1 MGPASIVGPFFCT
14 QSFLR
19 RKSMSKIL
27 ITGATGIIGTNLTKH
42 LKETHDLV
50 LVDIDFEEFPEEL
63 KNGVEIVEKDL
74 SDPKEWEG
82 LLDGVEYIIQL
93 AGNPDPEAD
102 FYDELVD
109 LNYVLPQNLF
119 KEAVKSDSLKRI
131 IFASSIHASDGYPD
145 DVQVKATDQVR
156 PDDLYGVSKAYL
168 EALASYYAF
177 KKGVESIG
185 IRIGDYK
192 SDDSEFDPDGDF
204 HSLGMYFSAR
214 DMNHL
219 IDCCLQAELEEPY
232 LLVNGI
238 SNNSF
243 PRLDI
248 YSARVMLGYQ
258 PQDNAFEKA
267 NRI

>member
-1 MGPASIVGPFFCT
+1 
-14 QSFLR
+14 
-19 RKSMSKIL
+19 MSKIL
-27 ITGATGIIGTNLTKH
+27 LTGATGIIGTHLTEH
-42 LKETHDLV
+42 LKDDHDLV
-50 LVDIDFEEFPEEL
+50 LVDIDFEDFPQEL
-63 KNGVEIVEKDL
+63 QEDVTIIEKDL
-74 SDPKEWEG
+74 SDPNEWEG
-82 LLDGVEYIIQL
+82 LLDDIEYVIQL

-102 FYDELVD
+102 FYEELLD

-119 KEAVKSDSLKRI
+119 KEAVKAPQLKRV
-131 IFASSIHASDGYPD
+131 IFASSIHASDAYPD

-177 KKGVESIG
+177 KQGVESIG

-192 SDDSEFDPDGDF
+192 GADSELEADADVK
-204 HSLGMYFSAR
+204 SLAMYLSKR

-219 IDCCLQAELEEPY
+219 IDCCLEAELEEPY

-248 YSARVMLGYQ
+248 YDARVKLGYH
-258 PQDNAFEKA
+258 PQDNAFEKL
-267 NRI
+267 NRL

>member
-1 MGPASIVGPFFCT
+1 
-14 QSFLR
+14 
-19 RKSMSKIL
+19 MSRIL
-27 ITGATGIIGTNLTKH
+27 ITGATGIIGTKLTEH
-42 LKETHDLV
+42 LKNEHDLI
-50 LVDIDFEEFPEEL
+50 LVDIDFEEFPDEL
-63 KNGVEIVEKDL
+63 QDGVTIIEKDL
-74 SDPKEWEG
+74 TDRSNWEG
-82 LLDGVEYIIQL
+82 LLNDVEYVIQL

-109 LNYVLPQNLF
+109 LNYVLPQNLY
-119 KEAVKSDSLKRI
+119 KEALEAKKLKRI
-131 IFASSIHASDGYPD
+131 IFASSIHASDAYPD
-145 DVQVKATDQVR
+145 NVQVKTTDQVR

-177 KKGVESIG
+177 NHGIESIG

-192 SDDSEFDPDGDF
+192 GDDSELDPKGSVRD
-204 HSLGMYFSAR
+204 LAMYFSAR
-214 DMNHL
+214 DMNNL
-219 IDCCLQAELEEPY
+219 VDCCLTANLEEPY

-248 YSARVMLGYQ
+248 ESAKVKLGYQ

-267 NRI
+267 GRL

>member
-1 MGPASIVGPFFCT
+1 
-14 QSFLR
+14 
-19 RKSMSKIL
+19 MSKIL
-27 ITGATGIIGTNLTKH
+27 LTGATGIIGTKLTEH
-42 LKETHDLV
+42 LKEDNELV
-50 LVDIDFEEFPEEL
+50 LVDIDFEEFPDAL
-63 KNGVEIVEKDL
+63 KEGVELVEKDL
-74 SDPKEWEG
+74 SDPKQWEG
-82 LLDGVEYIIQL
+82 LLNGVDYIIQL

-102 FYDELVD
+102 FYEELLD

-119 KEAVKSDSLKRI
+119 KEAVKADSLKRI
-131 IFASSIHASDGYPD
+131 IFASSIHASDGYPS

-168 EALASYYAF
+168 EALASYYSF
-177 KKGVESIG
+177 KHGIESIG

-192 SDDSEFDPDGDF
+192 GADSELESDADVQ
-204 HSLGMYFSAR
+204 SLAMYLSAR

-219 IDCCLQAELEEPY
+219 VDCCLEAELEEPY

-248 YSARVMLGYQ
+248 YSARVKLGYH
-258 PQDNAFEKA
+258 PQDNAFEKV
-267 NRI
+267 NRL